1 MAGISAVV
9 SSVGAGESQGRIQG
23 IAPTSQL
30 KDQEPTTDNARSAA
44 LQLIMS
50 AISTPDSAGHDLDV
64 LA

>member
-9 SSVGAGESQGRIQG
+9 SSVGAGESQGRFQG
-23 IAPTSQL
+23 IAPVSQL
-30 KDQEPTTDNARSAA
+30 KDQEPTTDNPRAAA

-50 AISTPDSAGHDLDV
+50 AIAAPESAGHDLDV

>member
-1 MAGISAVV
+1 MAGLSAVV
-9 SSVGAGESQGRIQG
+9 SSVGAGESQGGFQG

-30 KDQEPTTDNARSAA
+30 KDQKPTSDNPRSAA

-50 AISTPDSAGHDLDV
+50 AITTPESAGHDLDV